1 MSVQSPEELQANLD
15 EYRGQLEQVDELLT
29 LDPGNAEYQDLH
41 TSLLEVIQLT
51 EDLLKDAQQQQEPAV
66 PAPRPRLSRFDRDEP
81 VPRASATA
89 PEPSTSAVIT
99 APSLQLPSILPPQVA
114 EQIRSAQQRA
124 ALQNQAP
131 AAWAIG
137 ARCQAVFSGDSEWY
151 NASVSG
157 VTTSDNFLI
166 TFAEYGNQE
175 EVHRSNVRPRPDGS
189 EVYRGVSAPKRKAV
203 NDAPAQLEEMPKY
216 MEITDKDDD
225 KAKSKKKKLQKSWKS
240 QQRFAKLDAE
250 TQKRQQSWMDFKK
263 GKGSKKKA
271 GFLSTGKKGSMF
283 SVPDDP
289 SAKVGVVG
297 SGQGMTDYKK
307 VARHDFNPD
316 AE

>member
-1 MSVQSPEELQANLD
+1 MSVQSPQELQTNLD
-15 EYRGQLEQVDELLT
+15 EYQGQLEQVDELLT
-29 LDPGNAEYQDLH
+29 LDPGNSEYQDLH
-41 TSLLEVIQLT
+41 GSLLEVIQLT
-51 EDLLKDAQQQQEPAV
+51 EDLLRDAQQQQPDA
-66 PAPRPRLSRFDRDEP
+66 PAPKTRLSRFDRDEA
-81 VPRASATA
+81 VPKGATA
-89 PEPSTSAVIT
+89 VSAPSTSAVVT

-131 AAWAIG
+131 ASWAIG
-137 ARCQAVFSGDSEWY
+137 ARCQAVFSGDGEWY

-157 VTTSDNFLI
+157 VTAGDNFLI

-175 EVHRSNVRPRPDGS
+175 EVHRSSVRPRPDGS

-203 NDAPAQLEEMPKY
+203 NDAPQLEEMPKY
-216 MEITDKDDD
+216 MEITDKDDEKS
-225 KAKSKKKKLQKSWKS
+225 KAKKRKLQKSWKS
-240 QQRFAKLDAE
+240 NQRFAKKDAE

-263 GKGSKKKA
+263 GKGSKHKA

>member
-1 MSVQSPEELQANLD
+1 MLQ
-15 EYRGQLEQVDELLT
+15 
-29 LDPGNAEYQDLH
+29 
-41 TSLLEVIQLT
+41 VIQLT
-51 EDLLKDAQQQQEPAV
+51 DDLLKDAQQQQEPAA
-66 PAPRPRLSRFDRDEP
+66 PAPRPRCKALHQECVFLPHQMLASSCTCACFGRQLESCYVFVNASCLHVPPNRLIACFSVFAVSRFDRDEP
-81 VPRASATA
+81 VLRASATA

-137 ARCQAVFSGDSEWY
+137 ARCQAVFSGDGEWY

-157 VTTSDNFLI
+157 VTTSDNFII

-203 NDAPAQLEEMPKY
+203 NDAPAQLEEMPKV
-216 MEITDKDDD
+216 
-225 KAKSKKKKLQKSWKS
+225 SS
-240 QQRFAKLDAE
+240 QEL
-250 TQKRQQSWMDFKK
+250 T
-263 GKGSKKKA
+263 
-271 GFLSTGKKGSMF
+271 
-283 SVPDDP
+283 
-289 SAKVGVVG
+289 
-297 SGQGMTDYKK
+297 
-307 VARHDFNPD
+307 
-316 AE
+316 

>member
-1 MSVQSPEELQANLD
+1 MLQ
-15 EYRGQLEQVDELLT
+15 
-29 LDPGNAEYQDLH
+29 
-41 TSLLEVIQLT
+41 VIQLT
-51 EDLLKDAQQQQEPAV
+51 DDLLKDAQQQQEPAV
-66 PAPRPRLSRFDRDEP
+66 PAPRPRCKAVHQERAFSPDQMLASLCTCACFHRQLQPLLCFRQRILPAHHPQPFDCFSFGFAVSRFDRDEP
-81 VPRASATA
+81 APRASATA
-89 PEPSTSAVIT
+89 PEPSTNAVIT

-137 ARCQAVFSGDSEWY
+137 ARCQAVFSGDGEWY

-203 NDAPAQLEEMPKY
+203 NDAPAQLEEMPKV
-216 MEITDKDDD
+216 
-225 KAKSKKKKLQKSWKS
+225 SS
-240 QQRFAKLDAE
+240 QEL
-250 TQKRQQSWMDFKK
+250 T
-263 GKGSKKKA
+263 
-271 GFLSTGKKGSMF
+271 
-283 SVPDDP
+283 
-289 SAKVGVVG
+289 
-297 SGQGMTDYKK
+297 
-307 VARHDFNPD
+307 
-316 AE
+316 

>member
-1 MSVQSPEELQANLD
+1 MFWSMHLTYMSAPNLLITFD
-15 EYRGQLEQVDELLT
+15 CLIFVF
-29 LDPGNAEYQDLH
+29 
-41 TSLLEVIQLT
+41 
-51 EDLLKDAQQQQEPAV
+51 AV
-66 PAPRPRLSRFDRDEP
+66 SRFDRDEP

-137 ARCQAVFSGDSEWY
+137 ARCQAVFSGDGEWY

-203 NDAPAQLEEMPKY
+203 NDAPAQLEEMPKVSSQ
-216 MEITDKDDD
+216 EPTWAVIT
-225 KAKSKKKKLQKSWKS
+225 
-240 QQRFAKLDAE
+240 
-250 TQKRQQSWMDFKK
+250 M
-263 GKGSKKKA
+263 
-271 GFLSTGKKGSMF
+271 
-283 SVPDDP
+283 
-289 SAKVGVVG
+289 
-297 SGQGMTDYKK
+297 
-307 VARHDFNPD
+307 H
-316 AE
+316 